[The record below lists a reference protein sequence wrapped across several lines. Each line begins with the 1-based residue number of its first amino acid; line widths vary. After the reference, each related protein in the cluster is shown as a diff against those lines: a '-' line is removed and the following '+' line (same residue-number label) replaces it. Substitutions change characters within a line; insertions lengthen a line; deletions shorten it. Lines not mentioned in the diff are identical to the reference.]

1 MAEPE
6 RQQVLDPESEA
17 KLVAVGEQPL
27 NDVLVIIQDTG
38 MRPDE
43 VFRVRIENIDFVARQ
58 IFNPIG
64 KTKASRRYVPMSQRM
79 VDMLLLR

>member
-17 KLVAVGEQPL
+17 KLVAVGKQPL
-27 NDVLVIIQDTG
+27 NDVMVIIHDAG

-43 VFRVRIENIDFVARQ
+43 VFRIRIENIDFVIQTVR
-58 IFNPIG
+58 
-64 KTKASRRYVPMSQRM
+64 
-79 VDMLLLR
+79 